1 MENSTQSSEAGIG
14 ELAKAL
20 AKAQSQMSAVAYDS
34 DNPHFK
40 SRYASLAAICDA
52 VRKPLADN
60 GLSYVQL
67 PSSEGLDVYLTTRLI
82 HSSGEWIES
91 TFGASV
97 ANERNKGVQ
106 GLGSILTYLRR
117 YGLSAICG
125 VAADEDTDGGKPET
139 GNEPEALAPL
149 KPRATKKEKEAL
161 KARHAAAMA
170 TISAHYDE
178 ETAKDCLDQFKKA
191 HGSDWNAI
199 CEALEFQ
206 AKGLDMEADQ

>member
-106 GLGSILTYLRR
+106 GLGSILAYLRR

-139 GNEPEALAPL
+139 GKEPEALAPL

-161 KARHAAAMA
+161 KARHAKAMA
-170 TISAHYDE
+170 TISSHHGEAVAEDQ
-178 ETAKDCLDQFKKA
+178 LDHFKRVY
-191 HGSDWNAI
+191 GSDWNAI
-199 CEALEFQ
+199 CKGLEALAEE
-206 AKGLDMEADQ
+206 LENEANK